1 MFLTMRDNGFSCQR
15 SRTYSSFTHE
25 RREIVLQRYIYLDRV
40 EKARQE
46 GRWIYYQDESWVNA
60 NLKST
65 KEMGNADWDMDI
77 PDGTTPPPKS
87 GKGARSILCGV
98 GSADDPNGFLKDSF
112 LLFRGSKSN
121 KSADYH
127 TEMNADVFIDW
138 IKTKVVPNLPRLP
151 VKCALVID
159 RAPYHMTCTPE
170 TAPPSSSANKGE
182 LVDYC
187 EKRGILIPQPGW
199 EGGGGGICA
208 GAQCILQSDKKGRL
222 WRRTGS
228 YQSSPLGC
236 DKEGRPA

>member
-46 GRWIYYQDESWVNA
+46 GRWILSGRKLGERQSQVDER
-60 NLKST
+60 
-65 KEMGNADWDMDI
+65 
-77 PDGTTPPPKS
+77 DGKCGLGHAPPHKKKS
-87 GKGARSILCGV
+87 GKRTRSILCRV
-98 GSADDPNGFLKDSF
+98 GSADDPNGFLKASF
-112 LLFRGSKSN
+112 LLFRGSKSS
-121 KSADYH
+121 KRADYH
-127 TEMNADVFIDW
+127 TEMNADEFIDW
-138 IKTKVVPNLPRLP
+138 IKTEVVVNLPRLP

-199 EGGGGGICA
+199 EGGRPPSVAYRVARMIGSWA
-208 GAQCILQSDKKGRL
+208 AQGVIRAHL
-222 WRRTGS
+222 WM
-228 YQSSPLGC
+228 
-236 DKEGRPA
+236 